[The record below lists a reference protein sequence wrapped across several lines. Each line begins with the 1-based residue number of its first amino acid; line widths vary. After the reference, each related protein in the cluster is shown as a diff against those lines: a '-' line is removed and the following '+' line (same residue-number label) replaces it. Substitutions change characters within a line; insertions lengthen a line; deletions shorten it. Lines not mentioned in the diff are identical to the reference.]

1 MKVLAINGSYHEN
14 GNTYQLIQMVFE
26 AIKEENSNIET
37 ELIQLK
43 NKTINPCQVCLKCTK
58 TRDNKCSQNDDLNDI
73 VQKMIE
79 ADAIIIGTPTY
90 FSNVSG
96 PIKCLIDR
104 AGFLGIVNGCFKRK
118 LGAAVVAVR
127 RMGAVHA
134 FNSINILF
142 TINQM
147 IVVGSSY
154 WNHGIG
160 FTPGEVQKD
169 KEGIKT
175 MKNLGKNMAWLLG
188 KIHT

>member
-1 MKVLAINGSYHEN
+1 MKVLAINGSPHKQ
-14 GNTYQLIQMVFE
+14 GNTYQLIQMVFD
-26 AIKEENSNIET
+26 AIKEENPEIET
-37 ELIQLK
+37 EVIQISD
-43 NKTINPCQVCLKCTK
+43 KTINPCKVCLKCTK
-58 TRDNKCSQNDDLNDI
+58 TRNNKCSQDDDLNEI
-73 VQKMIE
+73 IAKMVE

-90 FSNVSG
+90 FCNVSG

-104 AGFLGIVNGCFKRK
+104 AGFIGIVNGCFTRK

-134 FNSINILF
+134 FNSINLLF

-160 FTPGEVQKD
+160 FTPGEVQND

-188 KIHT
+188 KIHS